1 MMKQIIRI
9 TLILTVAICLIPAKS
24 RSQSVADCI
33 EQLSLDYQK
42 LAGLKSIL
50 QQMYKGY
57 EVLDK
62 GYNSVE
68 DVSQGNFSLHQAF
81 LNGLM
86 VVSPTVRKY
95 PRIVDIINDQATL
108 LNEYRAACNTFRRDQ
123 HFNPDEIGYMMDVYN
138 HLVSTSLKNID
149 DLTLIMRDNK
159 IRMSDAERLTA
170 IDRIYTDSHSQ
181 LSFLRKFND
190 ETCKT
195 ALQRSREADDRQTLK
210 NLYGIN

>member
-1 MMKQIIRI
+1 MKKMIRI
-9 TLILTVAICLIPAKS
+9 MLALAVTIWLIPAKS
-24 RSQSVADCI
+24 QAQSVADCI
-33 EQLSLDYQK
+33 EQLTLDYQK

-62 GYNSVE
+62 GYNSVK

-81 LNGLM
+81 LDGLM

-95 PRIVDIINDQATL
+95 PRVADIINDQATL
-108 LNEYRAACNTFRRDQ
+108 VSEYHAAYHTFRQDQ

-138 HLVSTSLKNID
+138 HLVSMSLKNID
-149 DLTLIMRDNK
+149 DLTMIMTDNK
-159 IRMSDAERLTA
+159 MRMSDAERLTA
-170 IDRIYTDSHSQ
+170 IDRIYTDSHGQ

-190 ETCKT
+190 ETYKT
-195 ALQRSREADDRQTLK
+195 ALQRSRDANDRQTLK